1 MLQPIRSL
9 PVADLQQWLAKH
21 HQPNFRAAQIMDW
34 VYEKLAVSP
43 EEMSNLPKELRQ
55 DLARDFDFCTTVP
68 VETKRDDDDAVK
80 WLLKLHDGNTIES
93 VLIRAPGRTTA
104 CISTQVGCA
113 VRCVFCATG
122 RQGFVRNL
130 SPAEIIDQVVVAS
143 REHGRRVGNVV
154 VMGMG
159 EPLYNFDH
167 LNLALDTLCS
177 PAGLGLS
184 TRQVTVSTSGIPQG
198 IRRLADQHRPW
209 NLAVSLHAPTDELR
223 ARLIPSRH
231 RHRLA
236 DILAACEYYRSATNR
251 MVTLEYVLIK
261 DINDSLEQAAKL
273 ASIAKQIQA
282 KVNLIPC
289 NSPDGSFAPPE
300 RGDCER
306 FLNVLVNRRVQATI
320 RRRKGFA
327 IQAACGQL
335 RQQTD
340 SPAVKPPEP

>member
-1 MLQPIRSL
+1 M
-9 PVADLQQWLAKH
+9 
-21 HQPNFRAAQIMDW
+21 
-34 VYEKLAVSP
+34 
-43 EEMSNLPKELRQ
+43 
-55 DLARDFDFCTTVP
+55 TT
-68 VETKRDDDDAVK
+68 AVK
-80 WLLKLHDGNTIES
+80 WLLRLHDGNTIES
-93 VLIRAPGRTTA
+93 VLICTPGRTTA

-130 SPAEIIDQVVVAS
+130 SPAEIIDQVIVAS
-143 REHGRRVGNVV
+143 REHSRRVSNVV

-159 EPLYNFDH
+159 EPLYNFEH
-167 LNLALDTLCS
+167 LNIALETICS
-177 PAGLGLS
+177 PDGLGLS
-184 TRQVTVSTSGIPQG
+184 ARQVTVSTSGIPQG

-231 RHRLA
+231 RHPLA
-236 DILAACEYYRSATNR
+236 DILTACEYYRAATNR

-261 DINDSLEQAAKL
+261 DTNDALEHAAKL
-273 ASIAKQIQA
+273 ANIAKQIQA
-282 KVNLIPC
+282 KVNLIPAIARRAISNPGARRLRKIPQC
-289 NSPDGSFAPPE
+289 P
-300 RGDCER
+300 
-306 FLNVLVNRRVQATI
+306 VNRRVQATI

-340 SPAVKPPEP
+340 RNRSLIDTRSSDD